1 VSEAGER
8 TVRVVVVHYGNAEL
22 TLRCLRGLAAGSE
35 VGPWPTEVVV
45 VDNDPVPLDTAQ
57 VAAISPSARVM
68 RPGAN
73 VGFAAGVNAGLRAP
87 GSYAFVALLNNDA
100 VPEPDW
106 LVALVAALE
115 ADRDLGA
122 ACSKILLED
131 PPGTINS
138 TGLELVEHGFGADR
152 GYLEPDV
159 GQYDEPVEMFGWC
172 GGAVLLRSRYLA
184 DVGLLDER
192 YFAYYEDFDMSWRG
206 RLRGWRYRYV
216 PDSVVHHRHAA
227 GLGVGS
233 ERFRFLVSRNR
244 LLSLF
249 KLAPM
254 SMALRAAAVEVK
266 LAFVDGRGAGRR
278 QARILASTVRHLP
291 GVLLDRWRL
300 RHLRRAATRDVLAWV
315 RPRARPPSPSPVV
328 GDGGAASR

>member
-1 VSEAGER
+1 
-8 TVRVVVVHYGNAEL
+8 
-22 TLRCLRGLAAGSE
+22 
-35 VGPWPTEVVV
+35 
-45 VDNDPVPLDTAQ
+45 
-57 VAAISPSARVM
+57 
-68 RPGAN
+68 
-73 VGFAAGVNAGLRAP
+73 
-87 GSYAFVALLNNDA
+87 
-100 VPEPDW
+100 VPEPGW
-106 LVALVAALE
+106 LAPLAAALA
-115 ADRDLGA
+115 ADPALGA
-122 ACSKILLED
+122 ACSKIVLED

-138 TGLELVEHGFGADR
+138 AGLLLVEHGFGADR
-152 GYLEPDV
+152 GYLEADR
-159 GQYDEPVEMFGWC
+159 GQYAEVFGWC
-172 GGAVLLRSRYLA
+172 GGAVLLRPAYLDDA
-184 DVGLLDER
+184 GLLDER

-216 PDSVVHHRHAA
+216 PNSVVHHRHAA

-249 KLAPM
+249 KLARM

-315 RPRARPPSPSPVV
+315 RPRALPPSPSPVV